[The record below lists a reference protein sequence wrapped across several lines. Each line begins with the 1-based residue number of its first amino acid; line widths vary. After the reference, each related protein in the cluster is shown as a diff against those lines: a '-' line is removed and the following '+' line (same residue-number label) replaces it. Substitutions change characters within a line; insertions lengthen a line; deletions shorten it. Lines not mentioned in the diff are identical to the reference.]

1 MSSIILLLAA
11 GLSAA
16 AEATPAAGRCW
27 WLVASSD
34 AIVYG
39 RVITTGNSTPQA
51 TSTLTLRPE
60 QWLKRVGTARPDA
73 ITVVNRRGGG
83 TAIGRPL
90 TASLETLGSESTY
103 DVTPEMEPSCPSLW
117 ESPQPVSEL
126 LDEVARQARLMAEFP
141 GIAERVRRTKIHG
154 VVRRDIEALVRAKPE
169 DKTARVQR
177 LVSRGMDAVPA
188 MIALLDD
195 DRSVPEGSIEV
206 RVRRSF
212 ESTAHYSPT
221 TVFEV
226 VDLVLGQ
233 LTDVRFGMADGNDI
247 VRKRILDAWRI
258 YLAYGCP
265 KAAE

>member
-1 MSSIILLLAA
+1 
-11 GLSAA
+11 
-16 AEATPAAGRCW
+16 
-27 WLVASSD
+27 
-34 AIVYG
+34 
-39 RVITTGNSTPQA
+39 
-51 TSTLTLRPE
+51 
-60 QWLKRVGTARPDA
+60 
-73 ITVVNRRGGG
+73 
-83 TAIGRPL
+83 
-90 TASLETLGSESTY
+90 
-103 DVTPEMEPSCPSLW
+103 
-117 ESPQPVSEL
+117 
-126 LDEVARQARLMAEFP
+126 
-141 GIAERVRRTKIHG
+141 
-154 VVRRDIEALVRAKPE
+154 VRAKPE

-247 VRKRILDAWRI
+247 VRKRILDAWRRVI
-258 YLAYGCP
+258 
-265 KAAE
+265 